1 MIFEQSKDRI
11 LSIANL
17 IFQLIF
23 PKVDTWHSS
32 QLPETKLSGIKKRDG
47 LSIVERHVKIKEL
60 EHTTIRNCWDDTKI
74 TI

>member
-11 LSIANL
+11 LSMANL

-23 PKVDTWHSS
+23 PKVDMG
-32 QLPETKLSGIKKRDG
+32 LKKRDG